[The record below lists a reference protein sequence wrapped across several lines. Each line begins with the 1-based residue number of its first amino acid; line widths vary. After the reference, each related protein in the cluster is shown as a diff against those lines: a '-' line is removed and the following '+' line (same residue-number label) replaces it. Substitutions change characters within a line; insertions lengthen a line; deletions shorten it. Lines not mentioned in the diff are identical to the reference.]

1 MIYSADKYAYF
12 IIHRMLRLEE
22 GERLTLHANEETIEF
37 AHKVAHEA
45 AESSGVTVSLVY
57 IENGRVESVDEIA
70 PSYREKE
77 AKSDC
82 LLNLASFTPSEFRED
97 EELDAPSLQRHR
109 LLSDPVFLD
118 RRISIPYAVAYVPT
132 AAWAQFI
139 YGAGATADR
148 LWLDLADFL
157 SLDDEDASSAEKI
170 LTQRAAVL
178 NSLGIRSLQLEADNI
193 SLSADLADGARITTT
208 AMNLNGRRFFC
219 PSLPCEDLIFP
230 VNFRSARGSFR
241 STYPFRLFDRVFD
254 SASFTVKDGKIASA
268 SGIEPAYIN
277 RYMNIDERA
286 AFAGEIILC
295 ESLTQPA
302 KTDLAFG
309 IPLLDRMRSSEVV
322 FGGIS
327 PEAVTLDDETQ
338 LEASG
343 LNTSFAR
350 LEVPVGSRQ
359 LSVAAKLSDGRT
371 VSIFE
376 DGVFALGI

>member
-1 MIYSADKYAYF
+1 MNEDYCINCCQYGVF
-12 IIHRMLRLEE
+12 IP
-22 GERLTLHANEETIEF
+22 NQ
-37 AHKVAHEA
+37 
-45 AESSGVTVSLVY
+45 
-57 IENGRVESVDEIA
+57 
-70 PSYREKE
+70 
-77 AKSDC
+77 
-82 LLNLASFTPSEFRED
+82 
-97 EELDAPSLQRHR
+97 DAMRHH
-109 LLSDPVFLD
+109 P
-118 RRISIPYAVAYVPT
+118 
-132 AAWAQFI
+132 
-139 YGAGATADR
+139 
-148 LWLDLADFL
+148 DLKRWMK
-157 SLDDEDASSAEKI
+157 DEDKTSWIIDRCGYVTLSTIDEQGFPRPVAI
-170 LTQRAAVL
+170 DVTQHD
-178 NSLGIRSLQLEADNI
+178 GIREIWMTTYRNSAKAMHIFSNPKAGISFVREADSI

-241 STYPFRLFDRVFD
+241 STYPFRLFDRVFE

>member
-82 LLNLASFTPSEFRED
+82 LLNLASFTPSVFRED

-148 LWLDLADFL
+148 LWLDLAEFL
-157 SLDDEDASSAEKI
+157 SLDDEDGSSAEKI

-193 SLSADLADGARITTT
+193 SLSADLADGARINTT

-254 SASFTVKDGKIASA
+254 SASFTVKDGKIASV

-286 AFAGEIILC
+286 AFAG
-295 ESLTQPA
+295 
-302 KTDLAFG
+302 D
-309 IPLLDRMRSSEVV
+309 
-322 FGGIS
+322 
-327 PEAVTLDDETQ
+327 VTLDDEAQ